1 MIASSIEP
9 PQARPTI
16 ERRIR
21 VVVADDHPLVRRM
34 VSMTLLRYTHIDV
47 VGEAG
52 DGLQAVEEASKSK
65 PDVVILNI
73 SMPRMNGFEAAREIK
88 KRVPEAAIVILSTH
102 ADQQF
107 IEVAKKIGVRV
118 YISKTQVGDSLVQAV
133 EAAINGE
140 DFVVMD

>member
-34 VSMTLLRYTHIDV
+34 FSMTLLRHTHIDV
-47 VGEAG
+47 VAEAG
-52 DGLQAVEEASKSK
+52 DGLLEEANKSK

-73 SMPRMNGFEAAREIK
+73 SMPRMNGFEAALWR
-88 KRVPEAAIVILSTH
+88 PP
-102 ADQQF
+102 
-107 IEVAKKIGVRV
+107 
-118 YISKTQVGDSLVQAV
+118 
-133 EAAINGE
+133 
-140 DFVVMD
+140 

>member
-1 MIASSIEP
+1 
-9 PQARPTI
+9 
-16 ERRIR
+16 
-21 VVVADDHPLVRRM
+21 
-34 VSMTLLRYTHIDV
+34 MTLLRYTHIDV

-52 DGLQAVEEASKSK
+52 DGLQAVEEVNKSK
-65 PDVVILNI
+65 PDVVILNV

-88 KRVPEAAIVILSTH
+88 KQVPEAAIVILSTH

-107 IEVAKKIGVRV
+107 IEVAKKIGVRA
-118 YISKTQVGDSLVQAV
+118 YISKTKVGDSLVQAV